1 VSMHEQS
8 ETVQSPDGSWVNVYG
23 AATSQ
28 AGKRLPGMPA
38 YPSLQA
44 AVAGAKARSEEF
56 GAPGPLADFLHRAY
70 NIAMTPLPATAP
82 WSDEQIARL
91 RNMARSAGRGL
102 AGLLPSVPDQLPTMP
117 DWMRRYAAERG
128 LAPYEPPP
136 GNPAQ

>member
-1 VSMHEQS
+1 MSMHEQS

-70 NIAMTPLPATAP
+70 NIAMTP
-82 WSDEQIARL
+82 
-91 RNMARSAGRGL
+91 RSAGRGL